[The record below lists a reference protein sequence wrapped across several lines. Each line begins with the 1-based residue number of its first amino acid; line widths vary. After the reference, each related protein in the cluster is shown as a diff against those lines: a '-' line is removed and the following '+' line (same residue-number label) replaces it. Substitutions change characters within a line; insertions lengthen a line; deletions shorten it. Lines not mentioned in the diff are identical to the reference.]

1 MKYDGLV
8 VGQAVRNLRTE
19 KKLTIEKLSEL
30 VDKSP
35 SHINQLE
42 LGSRKMSIDL
52 LYSLMNVLETD
63 ANRVLGIPEQKENAR
78 EMVSIDNKLQ
88 QLNASQRRYLT
99 EMFLQMIEKIPA

>member
-78 EMVSIDNKLQ
+78 EMVSIDNKLK

-99 EMFLQMIEKIPA
+99 EMFLQMIEKIPV